1 MRDAGTDQHFSSQEW
16 EDSRNE
22 FLRLLVTS
30 FCHCRQPVCF
40 SPISPWQICG
50 CHQAVKPVEV
60 SWLEI
65 CFSQSEG
72 GVAVATAAIEK
83 TGQWC
88 SNVTIALQAC
98 ITLCVNKILNREKWY
113 TNYINKSLTILR
125 SCFHIKMLCKYQGI
139 WVTSTYLWRN
149 W

>member
-72 GVAVATAAIEK
+72 WVAVATAAIEK

-88 SNVTIALQAC
+88 SNVTLALQAC
-98 ITLCVNKILNREKWY
+98 ITLCKELY
-113 TNYINKSLTILR
+113 TNYININKSLTLLR
-125 SCFHIKMLCKYQGI
+125 WFFHNKMLCTYQGI
-139 WVTSTYLWRN
+139 WITSTYLWRN